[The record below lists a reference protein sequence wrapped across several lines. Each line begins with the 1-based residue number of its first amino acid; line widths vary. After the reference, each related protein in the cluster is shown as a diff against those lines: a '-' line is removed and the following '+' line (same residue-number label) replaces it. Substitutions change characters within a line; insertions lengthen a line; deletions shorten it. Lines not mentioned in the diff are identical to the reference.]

1 MKSRTKGLLAV
12 ALLAGVQ
19 TASYATIF
27 NTNPDNNGSA
37 TFANQVD
44 MVGTMFT
51 LTSGIN
57 VSDVGMFDALGDG
70 SLIGST
76 TLTLIKSTSG
86 TSTPFTTFTTVG
98 TWSVSSG
105 TSTGGYVYTS
115 TGGTSL
121 AAGLYVLYADAN
133 ANNNVLGDSQS
144 GDTVPTHSNTYLN
157 FESDVAAFGTVGIGT
172 RFKAVNFQY
181 AVPEP
186 ETYAMV
192 AGVGLVAFGLWRRR
206 Q

>member
-1 MKSRTKGLLAV
+1 MKSMTKGLLAV
-12 ALLAGVQ
+12 ALLAGAQ
-19 TASYATIF
+19 TVSYATIF
-27 NTNPDNNGSA
+27 NTNPDDNGNSI
-37 TFANQVD
+37 FGNQLD
-44 MVGTMFT
+44 KVGTMFT
-51 LTSGIN
+51 VTSGIY
-57 VSDVGMFDALGDG
+57 VSDVGLFDELGDG

-86 TSTPFTTFTTVG
+86 TSNPFGAVTTVG
-98 TWSVSSG
+98 SWSVSSG
-105 TSTGGYVYTS
+105 ASSGGYIYTTTGGANL
-115 TGGTSL
+115 G
-121 AAGLYVLYADAN
+121 AGLYVLYAN
-133 ANNNVLGDSQS
+133 AAGNLNVLGDNQN
-144 GDTVPTHSNTYLN
+144 GDSVPTHSNIGLN

-181 AVPEP
+181 VVPEP